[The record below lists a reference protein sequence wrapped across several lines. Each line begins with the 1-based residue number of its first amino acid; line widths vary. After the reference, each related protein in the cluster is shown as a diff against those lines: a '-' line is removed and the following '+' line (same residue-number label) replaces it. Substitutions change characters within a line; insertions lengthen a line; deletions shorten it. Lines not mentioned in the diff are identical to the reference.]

1 MHAVTDLAAIEK
13 NTYDNHHFHVDQF
26 KSIDDED
33 INKKEVSSIFIKISI
48 INIIIIFHL
57 DCLLRGRYYCI
68 RQIAARK

>member
-33 INKKEVSSIFIKISI
+33 INKNEVSSIFINIS
-48 INIIIIFHL
+48 IIIIFHL

>member
-33 INKKEVSSIFIKISI
+33 INKKEVSSIFIKIC
-48 INIIIIFHL
+48 IIIIWIVYL
-57 DCLLRGRYYCI
+57 GGDITAYD
-68 RQIAARK
+68 K